1 MKLPAGPRPERAA
14 LWARSTWYRINAIYN
29 GIKWLNELE
38 FERLT
43 PEGADLAFSKILGE
57 GNIGAEVRP
66 VQQLR
71 AVINIPD
78 GQIPVRIQD
87 RIVDQ
92 NRKDALTAFQ
102 LWYALVPDGVLD
114 RETWNKINEPP
125 SPSCRSTACPRATSC
140 ILSHSPR

>member
-1 MKLPAGPRPERAA
+1 M
-14 LWARSTWYRINAIYN
+14 WARSTWYRINAIYN

-38 FERLT
+38 SERLT
-43 PEGADLAFSKILGE
+43 SEGADLAFSKILGE

-71 AVINIPD
+71 AVIDIPD
-78 GQIPVRIQD
+78 GQIPVLIQD

-102 LWYALVPDGVLD
+102 LWYGLVPDGVLD
-114 RETWNKINEPP
+114 RETWNKINESP